1 MIGIL
6 TFSSNRYDKI
16 NYYLGAD
23 IISQYLIDHGFKS
36 RVMNFTVHLYQPDS
50 GDNFVRKVVTYNDYE
65 HMVPDLHQLPAIMQ
79 VIKNYKDGK
88 DLLYELN
95 QYFTDLE
102 FETLIELIDFAN
114 NYTLNDGDIIG
125 QQVLYLFL
133 FHNILFTLQLKK
145 NNPDKK
151 FTSVFGGY
159 HITLSSV
166 TRDFLSRFDFV
177 DYLVIND
184 GRKPMLDIARG
195 EALTKE
201 LIGDYS
207 ETIKLPDY
215 TMLERR
221 IKSKALQVLAS
232 VGCPNNCRFCASN
245 REHAMLDLDYIKD
258 YVIKQY
264 KRYPFK
270 YLIFTDDTINPTKK
284 RIIDLCKM
292 LIEVW
297 DAIGREINWSGHFYT
312 TNVDDEVVDMLH
324 KANCYTLFLGTE
336 TFDDDILKLINKGS
350 TVEEYTRAIKA
361 LTYNGIIT
369 KLGIIA
375 HLPGETDRKF
385 LDSLSI
391 IKELQHENLRVI
403 PTVFKLYAGSHIYE
417 NPELYNIEVFN
428 WDKDIVDQLPET
440 KNMIIPKRW
449 DYTVEMGMSSEDK
462 ISMILDQVTIDPT
475 YLAEVEHYNG
485 RL

>member
-1 MIGIL
+1 
-6 TFSSNRYDKI
+6 
-16 NYYLGAD
+16 
-23 IISQYLIDHGFKS
+23 
-36 RVMNFTVHLYQPDS
+36 
-50 GDNFVRKVVTYNDYE
+50 
-65 HMVPDLHQLPAIMQ
+65 
-79 VIKNYKDGK
+79 
-88 DLLYELN
+88 
-95 QYFTDLE
+95 
-102 FETLIELIDFAN
+102 
-114 NYTLNDGDIIG
+114 
-125 QQVLYLFL
+125 
-133 FHNILFTLQLKK
+133 
-145 NNPDKK
+145 
-151 FTSVFGGY
+151 
-159 HITLSSV
+159 
-166 TRDFLSRFDFV
+166 
-177 DYLVIND
+177 
-184 GRKPMLDIARG
+184 
-195 EALTKE
+195 
-201 LIGDYS
+201 
-207 ETIKLPDY
+207 
-215 TMLERR
+215 
-221 IKSKALQVLAS
+221 
-232 VGCPNNCRFCASN
+232 
-245 REHAMLDLDYIKD
+245 
-258 YVIKQY
+258 
-264 KRYPFK
+264 
-270 YLIFTDDTINPTKK
+270 
-284 RIIDLCKM
+284 M